1 MKYKKMRKKNMI
13 TELKNREN
21 LTKSEIKEAII
32 ELNHYMLTAIDIRDK
47 RSVEDIRE
55 QMTELVNLYLSN
67 EDM

>member
-47 RSVEDIRE
+47 RSVQEIRE
-55 QMTELVNLYLSN
+55 EMTELVNLYLGN

>member
-1 MKYKKMRKKNMI
+1 MKYKKMRNKNMI

-47 RSVEDIRE
+47 RSVQEIRE
-55 QMTELVNLYLSN
+55 EMTELVNLYLGN
-67 EDM
+67 ESM